1 MEIQRRRLIV
11 SGTVQG
17 VGFRPFVH
25 RLANELGVTG
35 SIGND
40 DLGVWCEIQGRASL
54 LDRFRAELTS
64 NGPPLARVEGID
76 SVDID
81 VRPDETDFRIAPS
94 SMGSAA
100 ASASI
105 PPDVAP
111 CTRCV
116 LEIRSSGDRRHG
128 YAFTCCTD
136 CGPRYTVVDALPY
149 DRERTSMASFPLCLS
164 CASEYATPGN
174 RRHHAQ
180 ATCCPECGPTLS
192 LTTMDGS
199 PIGGDPLPAAVSL
212 LLGGQILALKG
223 VGGFQL
229 LCRADDDAVVQ
240 RLRERK
246 HREEKPFAVMVG
258 SAERARELVVLD
270 EVSLRA
276 LVSPEAP
283 IVLAT
288 RREQIDI
295 APSVA
300 PNSRLLGLMLPA
312 SPLHRLLAD
321 AAGTVLVCTSGNRSA
336 EPMAT
341 DDTVAMTALRVIAD
355 AMLTHDRR
363 IERHADDSVGRAAHG
378 RFQLLRRARG
388 FAPRPVRLLRPGP
401 PVLGVG
407 AELKSTVSLGA
418 GRDAHVSAHL
428 GDLEN
433 PQTLRLF
440 ERAIADLIQIVRVD
454 PELVVH
460 DLHPEYLSTKFA
472 SAQLLAP
479 TLVVQH
485 HHAHLASCLAD
496 NAHEGRA
503 IGVTFDGLGWG
514 TDATMWGGEF
524 LVGDATGYRRA
535 AHLRPVPMPGHGAA
549 VREPWR
555 MAIAHLHALAGDRL
569 ADLPVVSRHDDGVD
583 DIVRLCDSDATIA
596 TSSMGR
602 LFDTV
607 AAMCDL
613 ADHVSYEGQAAIL
626 LEQVAIDTEITYEW
640 HIGDDDAAMELDPG
654 QLIDAVARDVRRG
667 VAVGEIAGAFH
678 HSVATMIRDVCVRLR
693 DLDDVN
699 AVALT
704 GGVFQNRRLV
714 ELVLP
719 LLDDARFETLWHS
732 QVPPNDGGISLG
744 QVAIGRTHLARR

>member
-1 MEIQRRRLIV
+1 METKRRRLTV

-17 VGFRPFVH
+17 VGFRPFVY
-25 RLANELGVTG
+25 RLAHELALTG
-35 SIGND
+35 AIGND
-40 DLGVWCEIQGRASL
+40 DKGVWCEIQGRASM
-54 LDRFRAELTS
+54 LDRFQSELTLH
-64 NGPPLARVEGID
+64 GPPLARVEDIN
-76 SVDID
+76 SVGID
-81 VRPDETDFRIAPS
+81 VRPDETTFRIAQS
-94 SMGSAA
+94 STSSAI

-111 CTRCV
+111 CAQCV
-116 LEIRSSGDRRHG
+116 IEIRSPGDRRHR
-128 YAFTCCTD
+128 YAFACCTD

-149 DRERTSMASFPLCLS
+149 DRERTSMASFPLCTS
-164 CASEYATPGN
+164 CAAEFAAPGD

-180 ATCCPECGPTLS
+180 TTCCPKCGPTLS
-192 LTTMDGS
+192 LTDMAGA
-199 PIGGDPLPAAVSL
+199 PIEGDPLAAAASL
-212 LLGGQILALKG
+212 LVNGKILALKG

-229 LCRADDDAVVQ
+229 LCRADDDAVVR
-240 RLRERK
+240 RLRKRK
-246 HREEKPFAVMVG
+246 HRDEKPFAVMVG
-258 SAERARELVVLD
+258 SDERAHQLVVLD

-276 LVSPEAP
+276 LTSAEAP

-300 PNSRLLGLMLPA
+300 PDSRLLGLMMPA

-321 AAGTVLVCTSGNRSA
+321 AAGTALVCTSGNRSA

-341 DDTVAMTALRVIAD
+341 NDAEAMTALRVIAD

-363 IERHADDSVGRAAHG
+363 IERHADDSVGRSTQG

-407 AELKSTVSLGA
+407 AELKSTVCLGTEQN
-418 GRDAHVSAHL
+418 AHVSAHL

-433 PQTLRLF
+433 PHTLQLF
-440 ERAIADLIQIVRVD
+440 ERAIADLIHIVRVD

-472 SAQLLAP
+472 SAQPLAA
-479 TLVVQH
+479 TLAVQH

-496 NAHEGRA
+496 NAFAGRA

-524 LVGDATGYRRA
+524 LIGDATGFRRA

-549 VREPWR
+549 IREPWR
-555 MAIAHLHALAGDRL
+555 MAIAHLHSMAGDQL
-569 ADLPVVSRHDDGVD
+569 ADLPVVSRHDDEVGAM
-583 DIVRLCDSDATIA
+583 VRLCDSEATIV

-602 LFDTV
+602 LFDAV
-607 AAMCDL
+607 AAMCNL
-613 ADHVSYEGQAAIL
+613 ADRVSYEGQAAIL

-640 HIGDDDAAMELDPG
+640 NIGTDSAAMVLDPSP
-654 QLIDAVARDVRRG
+654 LIAAVGRDVRCG

-678 HSVATMIRDVCVRLR
+678 RSVATMIRDVCVQLR
-693 DLDDVN
+693 DLENVN
-699 AVALT
+699 AAALT
-704 GGVFQNRRLV
+704 GGVFQNQRLV
-714 ELVLP
+714 ELVVP
-719 LLDDARFETLWHS
+719 LLTDAGFETLWHA
-732 QVPPNDGGISLG
+732 QVPCNDGGISLG
-744 QVAIGRTHLARR
+744 QVAIGRAHLADR

>member
-1 MEIQRRRLIV
+1 METERRRLTV

-25 RLANELGVTG
+25 RLAHELGLTG

-40 DLGVWCEIQGRASL
+40 DTGVWCEVQGSPSM
-54 LDRFRAELTS
+54 LDRFQTELVLH
-64 NGPPLARVEGID
+64 GPPLARVEGVD

-94 SMGSAA
+94 STGSVAT
-100 ASASI
+100 SASI

-111 CTRCV
+111 CSRCV
-116 LEIRSSGDRRHG
+116 LEIRSTEDRRHG

-136 CGPRYTVVDALPY
+136 CGPRYTVVDSLPY
-149 DRERTSMASFPLCLS
+149 DRERTSMASFPLCAS
-164 CASEYATPGN
+164 CASEYAAPGD

-180 ATCCPECGPTLS
+180 ATCCPACGPTLS
-192 LTTMDGS
+192 LTDMEGA
-199 PIGGDPLPAAVSL
+199 PIEGDPLAAAVSL
-212 LLGGQILALKG
+212 LVSGEILALKG

-240 RLRERK
+240 RLRDRK

-276 LVSPEAP
+276 LASSEAP
-283 IVLAT
+283 IVLAP
-288 RREQIDI
+288 RRERIDI

-300 PNSRLLGLMLPA
+300 PDSRLLGLMLPA
-312 SPLHRLLAD
+312 SPLHRLIAD
-321 AAGTVLVCTSGNRSA
+321 AAEAVLVCTSGNRSA
-336 EPMAT
+336 EPIAT
-341 DDTVAMTALRVIAD
+341 DDAEAMTALRGIAD

-363 IERHADDSVGRAAHG
+363 IERHADDSVGRSAHG

-388 FAPRPVRLLRPGP
+388 FAPRPVRLLQPGP
-401 PVLGVG
+401 SVLGVG
-407 AELKSTVSLGA
+407 AELKSTVCLGA

-428 GDLEN
+428 GDLAN
-433 PQTLRLF
+433 PQTLQLF
-440 ERAIADLIQIVRVD
+440 ERAIVDLMQIVRIE

-472 SAQLLAP
+472 SAQPIAPALA
-479 TLVVQH
+479 VQH

-496 NAHEGRA
+496 NAYEGSA

-555 MAIAHLHALAGDRL
+555 MAIAHLHSLAGDRL
-569 ADLPVVSRHDDGVD
+569 LDLPVVARHEDGVG

-602 LFDTV
+602 LFDAV
-607 AAMCDL
+607 AAMSDL
-613 ADHVSYEGQAAIL
+613 ADHVSYEGQAAML
-626 LEQVAIDTEITYEW
+626 LEQVAIDSEINYAW
-640 HIGDDDAAMELDPG
+640 HIEASGAAMVLDPA
-654 QLIDAVARDVRRG
+654 QLIASVARDVGRG

-678 HSVATMIRDVCVRLR
+678 RSVATMIRDVCVRLR

-719 LLDDARFETLWHS
+719 LLDDAGFETLWHA

-744 QVAIGRTHLARR
+744 QVAIGRAHLARR

>member
-1 MEIQRRRLIV
+1 METERRRLTV

-25 RLANELGVTG
+25 RLAHELGLTG

-40 DLGVWCEIQGRASL
+40 DTGVWCEVQGRAPM
-54 LDRFRAELTS
+54 LDRFHTELS
-64 NGPPLARVEGID
+64 SHGPPLARVEGID
-76 SVDID
+76 AVAIA

-94 SMGSAA
+94 STGSAA
-100 ASASI
+100 ATASI

-111 CTRCV
+111 CSRCV
-116 LEIRSSGDRRHG
+116 LEIRSPGDRRHG

-136 CGPRYTVVDALPY
+136 CGPRYTVVDSLPY
-149 DRERTSMASFPLCLS
+149 DRERTSMASFPLCAS
-164 CASEYATPGN
+164 CASEYAAPGD

-192 LTTMDGS
+192 LTDMDDA
-199 PIGGDPLPAAVSL
+199 PLEGDPIAAAVSL

-229 LCRADDDAVVQ
+229 LCRADDDATVQ
-240 RLRERK
+240 RLRDRK
-246 HREEKPFAVMVG
+246 HRDEKPLAVMVE
-258 SAERARELVVLD
+258 SEEHASKLVVLD
-270 EVSLRA
+270 DISRHA
-276 LVSPEAP
+276 LASPEAP
-283 IVLAT
+283 IVLAP
-288 RREQIDI
+288 RRQRIDV

-300 PNSRLLGLMLPA
+300 PDTRLLGLMLPA

-321 AAGTVLVCTSGNRSA
+321 AAETALVCTSGNRSA

-341 DDTVAMTALRVIAD
+341 DDAKAMTALRGIAD
-355 AMLTHDRR
+355 AVLTHDRR

-407 AELKSTVSLGA
+407 AELKSTVCLGA

-433 PQTLRLF
+433 PQTLQLF
-440 ERAIADLIQIVRVD
+440 ERAIADLIQIVRVE

-472 SAQLLAP
+472 SAQPLAP
-479 TLVVQH
+479 TLAVQH

-496 NAHEGRA
+496 NAHAGRA

-524 LVGDATGYRRA
+524 LIGDATGFRRA

-555 MAIAHLHALAGDRL
+555 MAIAHLHAMAGDRL
-569 ADLPVVSRHDDGVD
+569 ADLPVVTRHDDVVG
-583 DIVRLCDSDATIA
+583 DIVRLCGNDATIV

-602 LFDTV
+602 LFDAV

-613 ADHVSYEGQAAIL
+613 ADRVSYEGQAAML
-626 LEQVAIDTEITYEW
+626 LEQAAVDTELTYEW
-640 HIGDDDAAMELDPG
+640 HIDTDGPAMLLDST
-654 QLIDAVARDVRRG
+654 QVIAAVARDVRRG
-667 VAVGEIAGAFH
+667 VTVGEIAGAFH
-678 HSVATMIRDVCVRLR
+678 RSVATMIRDVCVRLR
-693 DLDDVN
+693 DLDGLNV
-699 AVALT
+699 VALT

-719 LLDDARFETLWHS
+719 LLDDAGFETLWHA

-744 QVAIGRTHLARR
+744 QVAIGRAHVAAR